1 MSTTFAAEC
10 ARLAALDNPAI
21 QVAVEFQVG
30 ALETVLAALRLA
42 SRATV
47 EGIAGVMRDHLPGT
61 VTGNYVPD
69 KWTCRCGVY
78 GSGDIEITHTAHV
91 AERIVAYLR
100 GRQ

>member
-1 MSTTFAAEC
+1 MTSPNFATEC
-10 ARLAALDNPAI
+10 ARLLDGDTEWEGSYGAGVVI
-21 QVAVEFQVG
+21 RAV
-30 ALETVLAALRLA
+30 RLA

-47 EGIAGVMRDHLPGT
+47 EGIVGVMRDHLPGT

-91 AERIVAYLR
+91 AERVVAYLK
-100 GRQ
+100 GET